1 MVAVSAT
8 PRHTVHRPALIVL
21 AVVLAVAA
29 VALGWWQWERFSSA
43 SGTAQNLGYALQWPL
58 FGAFALFAYFRFVRL
73 EQEAGAEDALSAP
86 SGEPANQATEDSP
99 GTPGEPGP
107 TAATGAEPAGSGGSA
122 RSGRRGTGAVREPR
136 EIPAGILPERPRA
149 ARDTD
154 PVLAEYNSYLARL
167 NAGDQAGV
175 DARDPERSAG

>member
-1 MVAVSAT
+1 MSAT
-8 PRHTVHRPALIVL
+8 PRRTVHRPALIVL

-43 SGTAQNLGYALQWPL
+43 SGTAQNLGYAMQWPL

-73 EQEAGAEDALSAP
+73 EQEA
-86 SGEPANQATEDSP
+86 TEDGDP
-99 GTPGEPGP
+99 PVAGES
-107 TAATGAEPAGSGGSA
+107 AGSGPS
-122 RSGRRGTGAVREPR
+122 RSGVAAAGTGVTDAAAPAAADRRPAGGGGGRRRIAAREPR
-136 EIPAGILPERPRA
+136 EIPAGFLPERPRA

-167 NAGDQAGV
+167 NAGDQAGT
-175 DARDPERSAG
+175 DARDSERSAG

>member
-1 MVAVSAT
+1 MVGVSET

-43 SGTAQNLGYALQWPL
+43 SGTAQNLGYAMQWPL

-73 EQEAGAEDALSAP
+73 EQEAGAQDAPGGESANRVTETP
-86 SGEPANQATEDSP
+86 DTVGETEP
-99 GTPGEPGP
+99 
-107 TAATGAEPAGSGGSA
+107 AATGAEPAGDAASVRPS
-122 RSGRRGTGAVREPR
+122 RRRTIVREPR
-136 EIPAGILPERPRA
+136 EIPAGFLPERPQA
-149 ARDTD
+149 TRDTD

-167 NAGDQAGV
+167 NAGDQAGSQ
-175 DARDPERSAG
+175 ARDPERSAG

>member
-1 MVAVSAT
+1 MSAT
-8 PRHTVHRPALIVL
+8 PRRTVHRPALIVL

-43 SGTAQNLGYALQWPL
+43 SGTAQNLGYAMQWPL

-73 EQEAGAEDALSAP
+73 EREATDDGNPAAA
-86 SGEPANQATEDSP
+86 GES
-99 GTPGEPGP
+99 
-107 TAATGAEPAGSGGSA
+107 AGSGPAAEDSRATDAVA
-122 RSGRRGTGAVREPR
+122 RADRRGAGGAGGRRRVAAREPR
-136 EIPAGILPERPRA
+136 EIPAGFLPERPRA

-167 NAGDQAGV
+167 NAGDQAGSE
-175 DARDPERSAG
+175 ARDSERSAG